1 MWVWLSWALFGSGL
15 VFLLWK
21 VYRPLVLA
29 APALPGVRAAVPG
42 VITPP
47 AWLYCEEGATL
58 DVRAQWFPLR
68 PGGKTVIGHRPRAAT
83 PEAAYVY
90 LTADDILEE
99 HVQVRFNEESRR
111 YEAEPLGHGKVFHN
125 NEEIAAGI
133 RTPLAEGDTLDLGR
147 ISRFRFTLAGPD
159 EPA

>member
-15 VFLLWK
+15 VFIVWK
-21 VYRPLVLA
+21 VYRPLVLVATALPETPA
-29 APALPGVRAAVPG
+29 APSAS
-42 VITPP
+42 TPA
-47 AWLYCEEGATL
+47 AWLYCEEGAAL
-58 DVRAQWFPLR
+58 DVRAQWFALR
-68 PGGKTVIGHRPRAAT
+68 SGGKTVIGHRPKAAT

-99 HVQVRFNEESRR
+99 HAQVRFNEATQR
-111 YEAEPLGHGKVFHN
+111 YEAEPLGHAPVFHN

-147 ISRFRFTLAGPD
+147 ISRFRFTLSGPD
-159 EPA
+159 EAG